1 MDEAMQ
7 DERKQSEDAMIMIMM
22 IEQVNELFFFLSSGF
37 WALVSRAR
45 GSYMNITVASGK
57 FKF

>member
-7 DERKQSEDAMIMIMM
+7 DERKQSEDAMIMM

>member
-7 DERKQSEDAMIMIMM
+7 DERKQSEDAMIMM

-57 FKF
+57 SKF

>member
-7 DERKQSEDAMIMIMM
+7 DERKQREDAMIMM
-22 IEQVNELFFFLSSGF
+22 IEQVHELFFFLSSGF

-57 FKF
+57 LKF

>member
-7 DERKQSEDAMIMIMM
+7 DERKQSEDAMIMM

-45 GSYMNITVASGK
+45 GSYMNITMASGN

>member
-1 MDEAMQ
+1 MDEAIQ
-7 DERKQSEDAMIMIMM
+7 DERKQSEDAIIMM

>member
-7 DERKQSEDAMIMIMM
+7 DERKQSEDAIIMM

>member
-7 DERKQSEDAMIMIMM
+7 DERKQSEDAMIMM

-57 FKF
+57 LKF

>member
-7 DERKQSEDAMIMIMM
+7 DERKQSEDAMIMM

-45 GSYMNITVASGK
+45 GSYMNIAVASGK